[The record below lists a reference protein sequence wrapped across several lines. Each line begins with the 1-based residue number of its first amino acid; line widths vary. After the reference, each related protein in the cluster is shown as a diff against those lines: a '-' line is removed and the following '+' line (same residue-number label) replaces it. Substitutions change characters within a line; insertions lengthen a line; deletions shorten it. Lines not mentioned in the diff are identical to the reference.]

1 MIAAL
6 QNVMFTVNPSIRYF
20 SLKFITNI
28 KDYFMTSQDNDIQT
42 TVTTTSTFQSVVKN
56 EPFTNKPFDM
66 ADIDIAAVTDTAQL
80 PQPTQ
85 PPLQKATYK
94 ADATDFVVNEILP
107 LDFTGEGEHL
117 WLHIEKSGM
126 NTAYLA
132 KLLSE
137 WAEIPLRDVGY
148 SGLKDRHALTTQWF
162 SLRIPKKQ
170 LPESEFA
177 PIDIGV
183 NESVTILA
191 QHWHNKKLNR
201 GTHRANQFII
211 TLREIQFAGFDAFLS
226 MQAPTPEQLLSAKQ
240 DVEQHL
246 ANISQSGVPNYFG
259 PQRFGRNGNNIREA
273 LSLFARPAQQSRPQP
288 KKSKRKST
296 PREQNTMELSAAR
309 SLIFNEILAARV
321 RDGSWNKGLA
331 GEVFNLAGSGSIF
344 ASEALDDTLRARI
357 ETGDIHPTAVLWG
370 TGNDK
375 VSGIAA
381 AMETDVVA
389 QSPLLTQLA
398 AGLEQRD
405 IKAQRRA
412 LRLPIEVLTWAWHD
426 KEDEQILVLNFTLTT
441 GSFAT
446 SVLASLVQ
454 ELSTLSSSI

>member
-1 MIAAL
+1 M
-6 QNVMFTVNPSIRYF
+6 
-20 SLKFITNI
+20 
-28 KDYFMTSQDNDIQT
+28 
-42 TVTTTSTFQSVVKN
+42 
-56 EPFTNKPFDM
+56 
-66 ADIDIAAVTDTAQL
+66 
-80 PQPTQ
+80 Q
-85 PPLQKATYK
+85 PPLKRATYK
-94 ADATDFVVNEILP
+94 AQTTDFIVNELLP

-177 PIDIGV
+177 PVDIGV
-183 NESVTILA
+183 DESVSILA
-191 QHWHNKKLNR
+191 QQWHNKKLNR

-211 TLREIQFAGFDAFLS
+211 TLRDIQFASLES
-226 MQAPTPEQLLSAKQ
+226 ETPEQDLSAKQ
-240 DVEQHL
+240 SAKSSIERHL
-246 ANISQSGVPNYFG
+246 ANISHSGVPNYFG
-259 PQRFGRNGNNIREA
+259 PQRFGRNGNNIRTA
-273 LSLFARPAQQSRPQP
+273 LALFDRPAQQSRPQP
-288 KKSKRKST
+288 KKSKRKSA

-321 RDGSWNKGLA
+321 RDGSWDTGLA
-331 GEVFNLAGSGSIF
+331 GEVFNLDGSGSIF
-344 ASEALDDTLRARI
+344 ASEEIDDTLQARVK
-357 ETGDIHPTAVLWG
+357 TGDIHPTGVLWG
-370 TGNDK
+370 VGNDK

-381 AMETDVVA
+381 AIETDIVD
-389 QSPLLTQLA
+389 QSPLLNQLA

-412 LRLPIEVLTWAWHD
+412 LRLPIEALSWEWHD
-426 KEDEQILVLNFTLTT
+426 KDDEQALVLNFTLTT

-454 ELSTLSSSI
+454 ELSTSPLSM

>member
-1 MIAAL
+1 
-6 QNVMFTVNPSIRYF
+6 
-20 SLKFITNI
+20 
-28 KDYFMTSQDNDIQT
+28 MTSQDDNLN
-42 TVTTTSTFQSVVKN
+42 VTATSESAFKN
-56 EPFTNKPFDM
+56 AAYDNEIFANEQPNLSS
-66 ADIDIAAVTDTAQL
+66 IDITAATDTAKL
-80 PQPTQ
+80 PQPIQ
-85 PPLQKATYK
+85 PPLKRATYK
-94 ADATDFVVNEILP
+94 AQTTDFIVNEILP

-183 NESVTILA
+183 DESVTILA
-191 QHWHNKKLNR
+191 QQWHNKKLNR

-211 TLREIQFAGFDAFLS
+211 TLRDIEFADLAIETS
-226 MQAPTPEQLLSAKQ
+226 EQDLSAKQ
-240 DVEQHL
+240 SAKSSIEQRL
-246 ANISQSGVPNYFG
+246 ANISHSGVPNYFG
-259 PQRFGRNGNNIREA
+259 PQRFGRNGNNIRTA
-273 LSLFARPAQQSRPQP
+273 LALFARPPQQSRPQP
-288 KKSKRKST
+288 KKSKRKIT

-321 RDGSWNKGLA
+321 RDGSWDIGLA
-331 GEVFNLAGSGSIF
+331 GEVFNLDGSGSIF
-344 ASEALDDTLRARI
+344 ASEELDDTLQARVK
-357 ETGDIHPTAVLWG
+357 TGDIHPTGVLWG
-370 TGNDK
+370 VGNDK
-375 VSGIAA
+375 VSGAA
-381 AMETDVVA
+381 AAIETDIVD

-412 LRLPIEVLTWAWHD
+412 LRLPIEALSWEWHD
-426 KEDEQILVLNFTLTT
+426 KDDEQALVLNFTLTT

-454 ELSTLSSSI
+454 ELSTSPLSM

>member
-1 MIAAL
+1 
-6 QNVMFTVNPSIRYF
+6 
-20 SLKFITNI
+20 
-28 KDYFMTSQDNDIQT
+28 
-42 TVTTTSTFQSVVKN
+42 
-56 EPFTNKPFDM
+56 
-66 ADIDIAAVTDTAQL
+66 
-80 PQPTQ
+80 
-85 PPLQKATYK
+85 
-94 ADATDFVVNEILP
+94 
-107 LDFTGEGEHL
+107 
-117 WLHIEKSGM
+117 
-126 NTAYLA
+126 
-132 KLLSE
+132 
-137 WAEIPLRDVGY
+137 
-148 SGLKDRHALTTQWF
+148 
-162 SLRIPKKQ
+162 
-170 LPESEFA
+170 
-177 PIDIGV
+177 
-183 NESVTILA
+183 
-191 QHWHNKKLNR
+191 
-201 GTHRANQFII
+201 
-211 TLREIQFAGFDAFLS
+211 
-226 MQAPTPEQLLSAKQ
+226 
-240 DVEQHL
+240 
-246 ANISQSGVPNYFG
+246 
-259 PQRFGRNGNNIREA
+259 
-273 LSLFARPAQQSRPQP
+273 
-288 KKSKRKST
+288 
-296 PREQNTMELSAAR
+296 MELSAAR

-454 ELSTLSSSI
+454 ELSTSSSSI